1 MIPHGQSINKPFEAV
16 ELAKLLGRLREN
28 SRSTANV
35 FHLPARLEPTFQS
48 GRGFFYP
55 DIELSTLEEQTRFL
69 EKFER
74 TDIVTHSPSISVMQ
88 CSFCGSHKF
97 CSTFNCKLCKS
108 PNISRSSAIVHE
120 PCGNIDFY
128 DKYVAADGALVCQK
142 CNKNLKAVGLD
153 YSRLDCIYN
162 CVNCKA
168 MLSDIDQFYKCIDCG
183 KSITREESQIL
194 LLSQYVFDVDKLS
207 SILNGGKSM
216 LSVIREL
223 DKLGIRAVYQCSVT
237 GASNLS
243 HIFSLVVFAEKQERP
258 FLVVDI
264 IETDHRTDE
273 MRLLSFIG
281 KCVDSRIE
289 NKIIVAIPNLEE
301 GLRELIKTN
310 GIILIESRVMEN
322 MAFEVVKTIDE
333 MYHRVYRDKG

>member
-1 MIPHGQSINKPFEAV
+1 MIPHNQSINKPFEAL

-35 FHLPARLEPTFQS
+35 FRLPVRLEPAFQP
-48 GRGFFYP
+48 GRGFFYQ

-69 EKFER
+69 ESFER
-74 TDIVTHSPSISVMQ
+74 TDIVTRSPSISVMQ

-97 CSTFNCKLCKS
+97 CSTLNCKLCKS
-108 PNISRSSAIVHE
+108 PNILRGSAIMHE

-128 DKYVAADGALVCQK
+128 NKYVAADGALVCQK
-142 CNKNLKAVGLD
+142 CNKNLKAIGID
-153 YSRLDCIYN
+153 YSRLDSIYN

-183 KSITREESQIL
+183 KSTTLEESQIML
-194 LLSQYVFDVDKLS
+194 LNQYVFDLDKLS
-207 SILNGGKSM
+207 SILNVDKSM
-216 LSVIREL
+216 LSVIKEL
-223 DKLGIRAVYQCSVT
+223 DKLGIKAVHQGSVM
-237 GASNLS
+237 GASRLA
-243 HIFSLVVFAEKQERP
+243 HIFSLVVFAGKEAQP
-258 FLVVDI
+258 FLVADI

-281 KCVDSRIE
+281 KCVDSRME

-301 GLRELIKTN
+301 GFRELIKTN
-310 GIILIESRVMEN
+310 EITLIESSAMEN
-322 MAFEVVKTIDE
+322 ITFEVVKAVE
-333 MYHRVYRDKG
+333 QMYHKAYRDKR